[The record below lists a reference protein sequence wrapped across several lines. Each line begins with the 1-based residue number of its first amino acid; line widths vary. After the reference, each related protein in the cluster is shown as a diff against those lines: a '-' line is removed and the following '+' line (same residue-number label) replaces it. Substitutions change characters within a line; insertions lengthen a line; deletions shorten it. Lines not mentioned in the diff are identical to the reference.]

1 MDFARLIAEE
11 QMSESARVR
20 KSTGVRSSHSLTP
33 QSIDRRYTMKL
44 KAILTATALGTVLA
58 FSAFPTGA
66 RDVRV
71 LGTTI
76 ASAEEHQEANE
87 NDPAAEAKE
96 LSAKISREK
105 AEGTDV
111 SAAVAHQQKG
121 EAAMKAGNTK
131 DALEHFEQAERA
143 LGESEEHEKD
153 KD

>member
-1 MDFARLIAEE
+1 MNF
-11 QMSESARVR
+11 
-20 KSTGVRSSHSLTP
+20 
-33 QSIDRRYTMKL
+33 
-44 KAILTATALGTVLA
+44 KAILTATGLGTALA
-58 FSAFPTGA
+58 FTAFPTRA
-66 RDVRV
+66 PDVRA

-76 ASAEEHQEANE
+76 ASAEEHHEENE
-87 NDPAAEAKE
+87 NDPAEEAKE
-96 LSAKISREK
+96 LSAKITREK

>member
-1 MDFARLIAEE
+1 MN
-11 QMSESARVR
+11 
-20 KSTGVRSSHSLTP
+20 
-33 QSIDRRYTMKL
+33 L
-44 KAILTATALGTVLA
+44 KAILTATGLGTALA
-58 FSAFPTGA
+58 FTAFPT
-66 RDVRV
+66 RTPDVRA

-76 ASAEEHQEANE
+76 ASAEEHHEENE
-87 NDPAAEAKE
+87 NDPAVEAKE
-96 LSAKISREK
+96 LSAKINREK